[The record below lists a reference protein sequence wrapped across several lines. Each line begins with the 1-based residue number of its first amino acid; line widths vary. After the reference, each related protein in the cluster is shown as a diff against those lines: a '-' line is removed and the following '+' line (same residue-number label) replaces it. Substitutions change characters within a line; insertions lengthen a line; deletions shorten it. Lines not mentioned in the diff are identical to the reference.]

1 MKCYEIIFEVLN
13 NIETQ
18 EGDGDPSP
26 SLQRLRQQTY
36 ELVYSSDDELFHQAL
51 YDWYISRGQHER
63 LLDLQTPYIQAY
75 LEHQSS
81 SSVFMANLLWQF
93 HAKNANYHEAARV
106 LYNLANSSFP
116 ISLEE
121 RIEYLSRAKSLC
133 SVRVDP
139 GLRNA
144 LNEMATMIQDA
155 LDVANIQDD
164 IIRAVKEDG
173 RMADFKRTELL
184 KALDGKILPLTTVLR
199 FFFSLAYESYLMTTR
214 IHLGISRR
222 V

>member
-1 MKCYEIIFEVLN
+1 
-13 NIETQ
+13 
-18 EGDGDPSP
+18 
-26 SLQRLRQQTY
+26 
-36 ELVYSSDDELFHQAL
+36 
-51 YDWYISRGQHER
+51 
-63 LLDLQTPYIQAY
+63 
-75 LEHQSS
+75 
-81 SSVFMANLLWQF
+81 MANLLWQF